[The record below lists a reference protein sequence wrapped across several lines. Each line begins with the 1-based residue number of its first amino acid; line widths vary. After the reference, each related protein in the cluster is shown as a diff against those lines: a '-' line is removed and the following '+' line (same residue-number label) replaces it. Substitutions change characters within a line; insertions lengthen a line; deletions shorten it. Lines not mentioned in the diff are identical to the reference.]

1 MVGFCFFTDNPMHL
15 LVEFTL
21 PREHGVKIVGLIGPL
36 FWPEK
41 QHTGNVA
48 DDFFH
53 RQAVFLID
61 GHQEKRQHDE
71 HHAKGSCSGAET
83 RRPFEQKEKRYANK
97 RAAAETD
104 KLPFC

>member
-1 MVGFCFFTDNPMHL
+1 
-15 LVEFTL
+15 L

-36 FWPEK
+36 LRPEE
-41 QHTGNVA
+41 QHTGNVV
-48 DDFFH
+48 DDLFH
-53 RQAVFLID
+53 REAVFLID

-71 HHAKGSCSGAET
+71 NHAEGSGPGAEP
-83 RRPFEQKEKRYANK
+83 RRPFEQKEKRYAHK